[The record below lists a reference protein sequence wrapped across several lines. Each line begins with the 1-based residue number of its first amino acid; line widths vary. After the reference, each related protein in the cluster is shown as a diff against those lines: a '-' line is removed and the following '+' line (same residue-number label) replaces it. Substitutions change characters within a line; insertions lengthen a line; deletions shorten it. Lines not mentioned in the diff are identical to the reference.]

1 MTGRWPAHP
10 GHGHAHHAAQHG
22 MTRLVLDVLPARTG
36 VVSFYR
42 RLGYTETGPFAAESP
57 VPMIYMARAV
67 TNDDILPIPG
77 S

>member
-1 MTGRWPAHP
+1 
-10 GHGHAHHAAQHG
+10 

-42 RLGYTETGPFAAESP
+42 RLGYIETGPFAAESP

-67 TNDDILPIPG
+67 TSDDILPIHG